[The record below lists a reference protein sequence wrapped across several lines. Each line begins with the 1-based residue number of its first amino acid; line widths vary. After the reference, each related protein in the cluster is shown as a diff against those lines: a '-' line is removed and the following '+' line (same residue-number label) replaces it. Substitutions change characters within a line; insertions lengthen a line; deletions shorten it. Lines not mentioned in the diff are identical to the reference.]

1 MSEHNITLEEI
12 REMDYQEFQEWVCKC
27 LSANHT
33 PVYIGV
39 SGFDGRVD
47 FPESIQFDK
56 TPIRIEQFGP
66 VGEPIVKMIMEK
78 LSFAG
83 EDTAII
89 LAKSFTKLAK
99 NLVSNYKTERKG
111 NIYLVTIESI
121 MNKTPEEIFN
131 NL

>member
-1 MSEHNITLEEI
+1 MSEPNITLEEI
-12 REMDYQEFQEWVCKC
+12 KEMNYQEFQRWACKC
-27 LSANHT
+27 LSATHT
-33 PVYIGV
+33 E
-39 SGFDGRVD
+39 SSFDGRVN

-56 TPIRIEQFGP
+56 TLIRIEQFGP
-66 VGEPIVKMIMEK
+66 VGEPIVRMTVDR

-83 EDTAII
+83 ENTAII
-89 LAKSFTKLAK
+89 LAKSFTERATNLA
-99 NLVSNYKTERKG
+99 SNYRTEGKG